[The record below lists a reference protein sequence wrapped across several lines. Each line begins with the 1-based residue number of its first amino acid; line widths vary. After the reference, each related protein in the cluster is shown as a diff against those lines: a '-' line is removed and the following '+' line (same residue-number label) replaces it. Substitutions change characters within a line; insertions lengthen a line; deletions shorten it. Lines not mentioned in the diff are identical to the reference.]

1 MQICESITFNLGT
14 REFVIQK
21 KKREKNP
28 EYSNSEH
35 YLLVATF
42 QPYNLFIVFILVPR
56 KGSHAPSLAS
66 NSSSFAHITLK
77 AKSIKPIECAL
88 TLRDTDNIAHI
99 SFGKWS
105 MVGNE
110 KYDISLTPRIYLF
123 SATIKYTQ
131 RTQRIN
137 IIYGWYIRAAK
148 KKTSK
153 PFPIQTKRN
162 ETRDI
167 SVSEFSI
174 YFLSGHAANIWFGFL
189 RFSDF
194 EKC

>member
-1 MQICESITFNLGT
+1 MSLLF
-14 REFVIQK
+14 K
-21 KKREKNP
+21 KKKEREKNP
-28 EYSNSEH
+28 AYSNSEH

-123 SATIKYTQ
+123 SAATTTTTATTIKYTQ

-137 IIYGWYIRAAK
+137 IIYGWYIREAK
-148 KKTSK
+148 KKLQNHF
-153 PFPIQTKRN
+153 PFRLNETKR
-162 ETRDI
+162 EI
-167 SVSEFSI
+167 SLWVSLVYIFYLAMQRI
-174 YFLSGHAANIWFGFL
+174 YG
-189 RFSDF
+189 SDF
-194 EKC
+194 